1 MSTIIEI
8 LTAAAL
14 ILSIIIPGGAFLLGE
29 RNKKTLQKISGS
41 QLFLLLWH
49 TPCRNH
55 RHVRRC
61 AERTGCY

>member
-14 ILSIIIPGGAFLLGE
+14 ILSIIIREAHFFWVRE
-29 RNKKTLQKISGS
+29 QKTLQKVSGS

>member
-29 RNKKTLQKISGS
+29 RNKKTLQKS
-41 QLFLLLWH
+41 LWQSTVSSSLAH
-49 TPCRNH
+49 SL
-55 RHVRRC
+55 
-61 AERTGCY
+61 